1 MANKIATFVSEVGD
15 EMKKVSWPNKEQL
28 QESTMVTILVV
39 ILFTLFTFV
48 VDFAFRTL
56 IQDFIFSLA

>member
-1 MANKIATFVSEVGD
+1 MANKLATFISDVSD

-28 QESTMVTILVV
+28 QEATIVTIFVV

-48 VDFAFRTL
+48 VDFVFRTI
-56 IQDFIFSLA
+56 IQDFIFKLA

>member
-1 MANKIATFVSEVGD
+1 MANRLASFFSEVGD

-48 VDFAFRTL
+48 VDLLFRTL

>member
-1 MANKIATFVSEVGD
+1 MANKLATFISDVGD

-28 QESTMVTILVV
+28 QESTLVTIFVV
-39 ILFTLFTFV
+39 ILFTVFTFV
-48 VDFAFRTL
+48 VDFIFRTI

>member
-1 MANKIATFVSEVGD
+1 MANKLATFISDVGD

-28 QESTMVTILVV
+28 QESTLVTIFVV
-39 ILFTLFTFV
+39 ILFTMFTFV
-48 VDFAFRTL
+48 VDFIFRTI

>member
-1 MANKIATFVSEVGD
+1 MANKLATFISEVGD

-28 QESTMVTILVV
+28 QESTLVTIFVV

-48 VDFAFRTL
+48 VDFIFRTI

>member
-1 MANKIATFVSEVGD
+1 MANKLATFVSDVGD
-15 EMKKVSWPNKEQL
+15 EMKKVTWPTKEQL

-39 ILFTLFTFV
+39 ILFTIFTFV
-48 VDFAFRTL
+48 VDLAFRTL

>member
-1 MANKIATFVSEVGD
+1 MANKIATFVSGVGD

>member
-1 MANKIATFVSEVGD
+1 MANKLATFVSEVGD